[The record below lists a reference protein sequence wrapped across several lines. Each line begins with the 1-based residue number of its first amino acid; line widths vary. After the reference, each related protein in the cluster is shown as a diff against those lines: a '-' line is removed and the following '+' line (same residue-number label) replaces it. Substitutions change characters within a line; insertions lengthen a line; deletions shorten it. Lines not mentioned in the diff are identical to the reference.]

1 MTAPEQPLSLS
12 EFQRRT
18 TSLLALVAHPRVL
31 AAVALMEETGEL
43 AKLVLEHEGYGQP
56 IDKAKFEGEVADIA
70 VALAELAS
78 RYGIDLEK
86 ACSEKLAD
94 LQNRVPKWV
103 EKLGP
108 ALDKAR
114 KRLD

>member
-1 MTAPEQPLSLS
+1 MTEPSLS
-12 EFQRRT
+12 IAEFQRRT
-18 TSLLALVAHPRVL
+18 TALLALVAHPRVL

-43 AKLVLEHEGYGQP
+43 AKLVLEHEGYGQAL
-56 IDKAKFEGEVADIA
+56 DKKKLAGELADIS

-78 RYGIDLEK
+78 RYEVDLEA
-86 ACSEKLAD
+86 ACVEKLAD
-94 LQNRVPKWV
+94 LQTRVPKWV

-108 ALDKAR
+108 ALEKAR